1 MSAVLDLLSRLD
13 RVHQSA
19 PGRWRSICPCHESK
33 GRSLTMSIRETS
45 DGTVLIK
52 CFAGCGALDIIK
64 KVGMRPGDLFPK
76 EYKAPMVQRGPAK
89 PNHWHARQDAMK
101 TVMREVQFVG
111 LVASDIGEGKR
122 VSSQDCER
130 CLESVAKIT
139 QALRACE

>member
-1 MSAVLDLLSRLD
+1 MSAVIDFLSRVE

-19 PGRWRSICPCHESK
+19 PGRWRAMCPCHESR
-33 GRSLTMSIRETS
+33 GRSQTMSVRETA

-52 CFAGCGALDIIK
+52 CFAGCGALEIIK

-76 EYKAPMVQRGPAK
+76 EYRAPMTQRGPAR

-101 TVMREVQFVG
+101 TIMREVQLVG
-111 LVASDIGEGKR
+111 LIACDIADGKT
-122 VSSQDCER
+122 VPPHDAER
-130 CLESVAKIT
+130 CAESVLKIQ

>member
-1 MSAVLDLLSRLD
+1 MTATIDFLSRVE

-19 PGRWRSICPCHESK
+19 PGRWRAKCPCHESR
-33 GRSLTMSIRETS
+33 GHSQTMSVRETA

-76 EYKAPMVQRGPAK
+76 EYRAPNVQRGPAR
-89 PNHWHARQDAMK
+89 PNNWHAR
-101 TVMREVQFVG
+101 EVQLVG
-111 LVASDIGEGKR
+111 LVASDIAEGR
-122 VSSQDCER
+122 TVQSHDAER
-130 CLESVAKIT
+130 CAEAVVKIT